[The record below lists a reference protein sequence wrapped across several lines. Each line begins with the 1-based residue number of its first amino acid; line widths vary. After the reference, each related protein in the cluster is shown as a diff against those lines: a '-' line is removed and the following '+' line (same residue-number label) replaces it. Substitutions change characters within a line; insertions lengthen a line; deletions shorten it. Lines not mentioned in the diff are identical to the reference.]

1 MLSVIIP
8 AWNEALALPAT
19 LSALTAQQGDFET
32 LLVDGGSE
40 DETLRVAG
48 EFPRI
53 QVLTAERGR
62 ASQMNAGAA
71 QAQGELLLF
80 LHADTLLPDAG
91 IALLNAREAEAGFS
105 WGGFH
110 HRFSGTHPALSL
122 VSRLHNF
129 RCGKTKIFYGDQ
141 AMVVRRSLFE
151 AVGGFP
157 TDGPLEDIRLSE
169 LLLAH
174 EQPEFFDQSIVTD
187 SRKFEQMGP
196 WISLFRCLS
205 ILISY
210 ELRLPLLGR
219 RFFAPIR

>member
-1 MLSVIIP
+1 
-8 AWNEALALPAT
+8 
-19 LSALTAQQGDFET
+19 
-32 LLVDGGSE
+32 
-40 DETLRVAG
+40 
-48 EFPRI
+48 
-53 QVLTAERGR
+53 
-62 ASQMNAGAA
+62 MNAGAA

-80 LHADTLLPDAG
+80 LHADTLLPEAG
-91 IALLNAREAEAGFS
+91 IALLNAMEADPAFG

-110 HRFSGTHPALSL
+110 HRFSGSHPALGL

-129 RCGKTKIFYGDQ
+129 RCGMTKIFYGDQ

-157 TDGPLEDIRLSE
+157 EDGPLEDIRLSE
-169 LLLAH
+169 QLLARTA
-174 EQPEFFDQSIVTD
+174 PAFFDESIVTD

-205 ILISY
+205 ILVSY

-219 RFFAPIR
+219 KFFAPIR